1 MSYRLRFLSF
11 YADVISI
18 FPLHMLTYML
28 NQNMGVARLYTMLH
42 LNKLLRV
49 WRIISFF
56 REQEDK
62 LYRNLFAIKMIKIV
76 SYLIIIAVW
85 AASILYMVACYYEV
99 CYSISWYY
107 VRNFVNSLS
116 KYSSKLSIDKIE
128 RIR

>member
-116 KYSSKLSIDKIE
+116 KYSS
-128 RIR
+128 